1 MYYSFYYEY
10 IHWHNFR
17 FTFTPVY
24 KNFPFISLFPLFLL
38 ISLPSQ
44 LRQHLSPFRYFPF
57 NVSFF
62 VFPLLFLVYRHF
74 FPLDVDVVRSD
85 ATFTTGF
92 FPLSPWKLSFLIF
105 LPLFLFFV
113 TNTWLSNFHPLQH
126 LRISIQVLL
135 PSTW

>member
-1 MYYSFYYEY
+1 MY
-10 IHWHNFR
+10 IHFTTNARWHNFR

-24 KNFPFISLFPLFLL
+24 KNFPSISLFPLFLL

-44 LRQHLSPFRYFPF
+44 LHQHLSPFRYFPF
-57 NVSFF
+57 NVSLF

-92 FPLSPWKLSFLIF
+92 FLCLLENFLSSFFFPYFLSL
-105 LPLFLFFV
+105 
-113 TNTWLSNFHPLQH
+113 
-126 LRISIQVLL
+126 
-135 PSTW
+135 